1 MELSLVAIRVLGTL
15 MEKARTTPEGY
26 PLTLNSLVNACNQK
40 TSRDPVTDYDEN
52 EVLDALE
59 ELRENHLAMRVDMAG
74 SRTAKFR
81 ENATLAWELAR
92 EEYAL
97 IAVLMLRGAQTPG
110 QLRQRTER
118 LYPFAEL
125 QQVNDWLGK
134 LQQREE
140 EPLSMVRSLPHAP
153 GTKEIRWIQTMGPV
167 ATEVATDRQDACRPD
182 PLSPDDRHLAC
193 QSQPPENTSP
203 PPQTSSAMEERLD
216 RLEKRVQELETL
228 LNELTS

>member
-1 MELSLVAIRVLGTL
+1 
-15 MEKARTTPEGY
+15 MEKARTTPEVY

-153 GTKEIRWIQTMGPV
+153 GTKEIRWIQTMGG
-167 ATEVATDRQDACRPD
+167 EG
-182 PLSPDDRHLAC
+182 
-193 QSQPPENTSP
+193 PPEGGTP
-203 PPQTSSAMEERLD
+203 TSSEGFNDGWDAAGSELSKSVAPPKSSSAVEERLD